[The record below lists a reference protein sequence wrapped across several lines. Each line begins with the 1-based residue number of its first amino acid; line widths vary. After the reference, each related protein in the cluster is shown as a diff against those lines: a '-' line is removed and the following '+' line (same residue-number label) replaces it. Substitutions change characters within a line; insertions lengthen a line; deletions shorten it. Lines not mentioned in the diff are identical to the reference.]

1 MRMSICLAAGLLA
14 AALSAPAVAA
24 GYPTCAQA
32 QAAVARKG
40 AAVVYTAPNIYDR
53 YVANRSY
60 CEVTQTTRP
69 AFVATVDNPACLIGS
84 VCIEKEGRRR
94 LW

>member
-1 MRMSICLAAGLLA
+1 MNAFIRLSAALTA
-14 AALSAPAVAA
+14 VALSAPAFAG

-32 QAAVARKG
+32 QAAVVRKG
-40 AAVVYTAPNIYDR
+40 AAVVYTAPHTYDR
-53 YVANRSY
+53 YVANRSH

-69 AFVATVDNPACLIGS
+69 AFVATVDNPACLVGS